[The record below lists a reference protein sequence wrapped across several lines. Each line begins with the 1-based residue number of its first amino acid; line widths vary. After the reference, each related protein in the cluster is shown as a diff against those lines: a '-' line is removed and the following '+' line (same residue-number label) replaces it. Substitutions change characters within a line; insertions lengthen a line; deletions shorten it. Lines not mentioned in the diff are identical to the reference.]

1 MFLDFIVDTFVLD
14 GVSFGKRI
22 IDDESQYF
30 ITHDGLNIQ
39 IELQNIVRPGD
50 TRTKV
55 MVTDENGTESRRE
68 LLVDR
73 SVELLPVIQ
82 SMLRELGVP
91 VEIR

>member
-1 MFLDFIVDTFVLD
+1 ML
-14 GVSFGKRI
+14 RNMH
-22 IDDESQYF
+22 ESQYF

-82 SMLRELGVP
+82 SMLRDLGVP